1 MTSTVPEF
9 VAIAKALSSPLAVR
23 ILKLL
28 LRGEELCVCE
38 IMDAVQVPQYTC
50 SRSLGT
56 MHKAKMIVRRR
67 EGRWAYYTLHPQPSA
82 PVRAA
87 LHTVAQQV
95 SDAIFEQDEA
105 RLLERLARR
114 VDGKCVAA
122 Y

>member
-1 MTSTVPEF
+1 MACPVPEF
-9 VAIAKALSSPLAVR
+9 VTVTKALSNPLAVR

-38 IMDAVQVPQYTC
+38 IMDAVHVPQYTC

-56 MHKAKMIVRRR
+56 MYAANMVVRRR
-67 EGRWAYYTLHPQPSA
+67 KGRWAYYTLHPQPSA
-82 PVRAA
+82 VVRAA
-87 LHTVAQQV
+87 LDMVGQQV
-95 SDAIFEQDEA
+95 SDAILEQDEA
-105 RLLERLARR
+105 RLVDRLALR